1 MARSLQPDRSS
12 GGQAAAALLELPDLK
27 QRGKEVNP
35 NASEEEG
42 QEGKEGEEEVTPP
55 F

>member
-1 MARSLQPDRSS
+1 
-12 GGQAAAALLELPDLK
+12 
-27 QRGKEVNP
+27 VNP

-55 F
+55 S